1 MISPASVLSVLP
13 RVQRLKMGPAMAGQ
27 VARVWADEITVHVTI
42 GGQLAR
48 TVPSSLDAE
57 DLAELRMRGAAPAGQ
72 PPAMPAPRRPGRRHR
87 DRGQPDRRRQWERR
101 HGRTQGQD
109 RPGTGRSKVPLRL
122 DGHLLRVIRNGVLA
136 KTLPSP
142 VPAGDRTRLRG
153 GRIADAA
160 EDLHKP
166 ASDLRFIWPGL
177 QGLTEADHTDTAA
190 DRGRSWL
197 TVHQFLHLPEPNP
210 SARVVEPTRPV
221 RLTDADKRF
230 MWR

>member
-177 QGLTEADHTDTAA
+177 QGLY
-190 DRGRSWL
+190 RSG
-197 TVHQFLHLPEPNP
+197 PYRYG
-210 SARVVEPTRPV
+210 S
-221 RLTDADKRF
+221 
-230 MWR
+230 

>member
-1 MISPASVLSVLP
+1 MPRTWLSCGCAARHRPGSRPRCPPQGGLPA
-13 RVQRLKMGPAMAGQ
+13 G
-27 VARVWADEITVHVTI
+27 TVIEVS
-42 GGQLAR
+42 R
-48 TVPSSLDAE
+48 TVDANGNADTAGRKVKIGPE
-57 DLAELRMRGAAPAGQ
+57 LA
-72 PPAMPAPRRPGRRHR
+72 
-87 DRGQPDRRRQWERR
+87 
-101 HGRTQGQD
+101 
-109 RPGTGRSKVPLRL
+109 RSKVPLRL

-166 ASDLRFIWPGL
+166 ASGLRLSG
-177 QGLTEADHTDTAA
+177 QDYKGLTEADHTDTAA